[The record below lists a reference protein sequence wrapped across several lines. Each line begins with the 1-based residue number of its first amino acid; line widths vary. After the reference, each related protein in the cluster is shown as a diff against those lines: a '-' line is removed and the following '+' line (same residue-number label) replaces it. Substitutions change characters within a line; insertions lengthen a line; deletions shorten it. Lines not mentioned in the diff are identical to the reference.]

1 MIPIRDDNPATL
13 TPVVTFSLI
22 ALCGGTFVWQLALGE
37 GGNVN
42 AVHAFG
48 LIPAVLTGAA
58 ELPPQLDI
66 IAPPLSVLT
75 SMFLHGGFLHLAG
88 NVLYLWVFAD
98 NVEDAMGHWRFVLF
112 YALCGT
118 AAALAQTLH
127 APSSAIPMVGAS
139 GAISG
144 VLGAYLV
151 LYPRARVLVLLP
163 LGFYLHATK
172 MPAGL
177 LLVLW
182 FAIQIM
188 SSLMAD
194 PNTPG
199 VAWLAHIGGFAAG
212 VALIPFIKHRN
223 VPLLA

>member
-1 MIPIRDDNPATL
+1 M
-13 TPVVTFSLI
+13 
-22 ALCGGTFVWQLALGE
+22 
-37 GGNVN
+37 
-42 AVHAFG
+42 
-48 LIPAVLTGAA
+48 
-58 ELPPQLDI
+58 
-66 IAPPLSVLT
+66 
-75 SMFLHGGFLHLAG
+75 
-88 NVLYLWVFAD
+88 LYLWVFAD